1 MFNIQFKTIYYF
13 SISTFLFIVD
23 QLSKYL
29 ININFASLVNQDYIL
44 FKIDFVKNYGAA
56 FNILSGNRL
65 ILSFISLFISIL
77 LVYLIIKQ
85 NKYHNLDL
93 YSYSFILG
101 GTLGNGVDRIFK
113 GYVIDFINLNFINFP
128 VFNIADISINIGFF
142 LLMYSFIRNKK

>member
-1 MFNIQFKTIYYF
+1 MFNIKFKTIYYL

-29 ININFASLVNQDYIL
+29 INIDFASLVNQDYIL

-77 LVYLIIKQ
+77 LVYLIIKK

-142 LLMYSFIRNKK
+142 FLLYSFIKNKK